1 MKNPMHPLALAAGII
16 ALAATSA
23 QSATEPTWNFNNSL
37 AGWTVTAGVSA
48 FQDAGIEPA
57 QAAGTRAHDAAH
69 PVFVLTSP
77 EINFNLSN
85 VSAVDNVIDILWVGG
100 RGNQNNS
107 ADPANLAAVT
117 GYNGG
122 NTNNQGQKGLG
133 FRNLLTGNY
142 DFVDYDTA
150 DNGDVE
156 TRSYTQAD
164 LVANGIDPNA
174 SYALDFFTTDD
185 GGWGWTRLN
194 EVNVDAGTLLP
205 LITEDTDEDGIN
217 DGREQVLVGNL
228 TDLGPGD
235 FDGDGV
241 NDPEEINDNN
251 TDPTNPDTDGDGSND
266 GDEKTRET
274 DPLNADSDSDGLS
287 DGVETNTGTFVS
299 LTDTGTDP
307 LNRDSDGDGVSDG
320 PEADYDS
327 DPLDPASVP
336 VTPVV
341 QPSFIPINP
350 TPEGNYGPG
359 LSPGLDYQQNTWGA
373 IIKNERSRNNYDIHT
388 QGNITPNS
396 SQTTVVPWAS
406 HGGGGNFSTRDS
418 AFVYGGGDNFTVRLN
433 GYLDMRTYDAGT
445 YTLHLVSDDTQ
456 YFIMDTV
463 NGPVVV
469 DDPSCCGEVTSSF
482 TITIPGMFPFDNVF
496 GEEAGGEYYDVAI
509 SGPGIPGIVALGD
522 TENGSPPVFPIAAAP
537 KDDDEDGL
545 PDAWELSWDGIED
558 LEQLSPAADFDA
570 DGLSDQGEF
579 IADTDPTKTDTD
591 DDGVN
596 DGDEVA
602 NTTDP
607 NNPDS
612 DNDRLSDGV
621 ETNTGIF
628 VDSDNTGTDP
638 LNNDS
643 DGDLLSDFIEVT
655 DASRDPHTS
664 EPPGEGDLLA
674 DLTVYYDFD
683 NNLLDQAHLIRGTAS
698 ATADNLDFA
707 SGHPGTYDTGLFGG
721 AGYFGPGT
729 EGGHAEAP
737 FSIDIDGD
745 LAGPSREITVQWWG
759 RVDAFTT
766 GWQAGVARGEGE
778 NWRFHR
784 WGDNPTMAWQ
794 GGGGDITPPETTDIP
809 GTTDF
814 PVADGEWHHFVGTS
828 SAITNTKVLYIDGV
842 EAVSSAVGTPIAV
855 DTTLPLMVGENP
867 GANNREWDGGIDDVA
882 IWRRAL
888 TAEQILA
895 IYSAGIE
902 GQSLADLIDGPAADP
917 LALAVSLSELDPL
930 TLRAEFNT
938 EAGKQYDILVSQDLS
953 TPVDAWDELT
963 GAQDIPADPSGRAS
977 IVFAAP
983 FPGEGFIKIREENGP
998 PLFADD
1004 FESGAGEWE
1013 AVVNDEEGNSQW
1025 ELGTP
1030 VGTNGPDG
1038 GSGESASAWS
1048 TNLGNYGPNSD
1059 ISLFS
1064 PAIDMTNLPGAQL
1077 TFQAWRDT
1085 DLFGESASVRFRKVD
1100 DNTLLGAEEAIDMSS
1115 FDQAYQEI
1123 SIPFPVEA
1131 AGEILRIEFNFASD
1145 GTNDDFSGLTI
1156 DDIRVDAM
1164 NP

>member
-1 MKNPMHPLALAAGII
+1 MKYPMPLLAFAAGVLAL
-16 ALAATSA
+16 SA
-23 QSATEPTWNFNNSL
+23 PLSRAATEPTWNFNSNL
-37 AGWTVTAGVSA
+37 PGWTVTAGVSA
-48 FQDAGIEPA
+48 FEGAGIEPA
-57 QAAGTRAHDAAH
+57 QANGTRAHDAAH

-77 EINFNLSN
+77 EINFNLAN
-85 VSAVDNVIDILWVGG
+85 VSAVDNVIDILWEGG
-100 RGNQNNS
+100 KGNQNNS
-107 ADPANLAAVT
+107 ANPANLAAVT

-122 NTNNQGQKGLG
+122 ITNNQGQKGLG
-133 FRNLLTGNY
+133 FRNVLTGNY
-142 DFVDYDTA
+142 DFVDYDSE
-150 DNGDVE
+150 DGGGVE

-174 SYALDFFTTDD
+174 SYVLDFFTTDD

-194 EVNVDAGTLLP
+194 QVNLDAGALLP
-205 LITEDTDEDGIN
+205 LITEDTDEDGI
-217 DGREQVLVGNL
+217 DDARENAFVGNL

-251 TDPTNPDTDGDGSND
+251 TDPTDPDTDGDGSND
-266 GDEKTRET
+266 GNEKTRET
-274 DPLNADSDSDGLS
+274 DPLNADSDGDGLS
-287 DGVETNTGTFVS
+287 DGVETDTGTFAS

-307 LNRDSDGDGVSDG
+307 LNKDSDGDGISDG
-320 PEADYDS
+320 PETAYGS
-327 DPLDPASVP
+327 NPLDPASVP
-336 VTPVV
+336 VNPVV
-341 QPSFIPINP
+341 QPSFTPINP
-350 TPEGNYGPG
+350 QPDDIYGPG
-359 LSPGLDYQQNTWGA
+359 LNPGLDYQENKWGD
-373 IIKNERSRNNYDIHT
+373 IIKNGQSRDNYNIHT
-388 QGNITPNS
+388 EGNITPNS
-396 SQTTVVPWAS
+396 SLTTIVPWAS
-406 HGGGGNFSTRDS
+406 HGGGGNFSPRNS
-418 AFVYGGGDNFTVRLN
+418 PFVDGGGDDFTVRLN

-456 YFIMDTV
+456 YFVMDTV
-463 NGPVVV
+463 DGQVVV
-469 DDPSCCGEVTSSF
+469 NDPSCCDEVTSSF

-496 GEEAGGEYYDVAI
+496 GEDGGGEYYDVAI
-509 SGPGIPGIVALGD
+509 SGPGIAGIVALGD
-522 TENGSPPVFPIAAAP
+522 TANGSPPVFPITAAP

-545 PDAWELSWDGIED
+545 PDTWELSWDGIED

-570 DGLSDQGEF
+570 DGLTDQEEF
-579 IADTDPTKTDTD
+579 NAETDPTKTDTD

-628 VDSDNTGTDP
+628 IDSGNTGTDP

-664 EPPGEGDLLA
+664 EPPGEADLLA
-674 DLTVYYDFD
+674 DLTVYYNFD
-683 NNLLDQAHLIRGTAS
+683 NNLLDQAHLIPGTAS
-698 ATADNLDFA
+698 ASADNLDFA

-729 EGGHAEAP
+729 TNGHAEAP

-766 GWQAGVARGEGE
+766 GWQAGVAHGEGD

-794 GGGGDITPPETTDIP
+794 GGGGDITPPETTD
-809 GTTDF
+809 F

-828 SAITNTKVLYIDGV
+828 SGITNTKVLYIDGV

-855 DTTLPLMVGENP
+855 DTALPLMVGENP
-867 GANNREWDGGIDDVA
+867 EANNREWDGGIDDVA

-917 LALAVSLSELDPL
+917 LALAVSLANADPL

-938 EAGKQYDILVSQDLS
+938 QAGKQYDLLVSPDLS
-953 TPVDAWDELT
+953 SPRESWAELA
-963 GAQDIPADPSGRAS
+963 GAQDIPADPSGRAT
-977 IVFAAP
+977 VDFPAP
-983 FPGEGFIKIREENGP
+983 FGSTGYIAVREESLP
-998 PLFADD
+998 PLFTDD
-1004 FESGAGEWE
+1004 FESGAGDWE
-1013 AVVNDEEGNSQW
+1013 SVSNDDESNTQW

-1030 VGTNGPDG
+1030 TGSTGPTG
-1038 GSGESASAWS
+1038 GANDSANAWS
-1048 TNLGNYGPNSD
+1048 TNLGDYGSSSD
-1059 ISLFS
+1059 VSLFS
-1064 PAIDMTNLPGAQL
+1064 PALNLTNLPGAQL
-1077 TFQAWRDT
+1077 TFQAWRDG
-1085 DLFGESASVRFRKVD
+1085 DQFGETASVRFRRVE
-1100 DNTLLGAEEAIDMSS
+1100 DNALLGAEVPIDMSIIDS
-1115 FDQAYQEI
+1115 GYGAI
-1123 SIPFPVEA
+1123 SIPFPPEA
-1131 AGEILRIEFNFASD
+1131 AGEILRIEFNFVSD
-1145 GTNDDFSGLTI
+1145 NTVDAFSGLNI
-1156 DDIRVDAM
+1156 DDVSVEVVA
-1164 NP
+1164 P